1 MNQTWEN
8 GKKNLVLGPILDH
21 LAQSRAA
28 ISFFK
33 NLAPSVTR
41 YHGQLSCIISEKTN
55 DPILR
60 KLGDWRTDWQTDE
73 QTDESYF
80 IGRCQTDVERPIN
93 YISNLGLFAQKK
105 CSTRSM
111 FFGSLSAQ

>member
-8 GKKNLVLGPILDH
+8 GEKPSFGPDFG
-21 LAQSRAA
+21 SRPPYF
-28 ISFFK
+28 FFK
-33 NLAPSVTR
+33 NLALSVTR
-41 YHGQLSCIISEKTN
+41 YHGQLPCIISEKTN

-60 KLGDWRTDWQTDE
+60 KLGDRRTNWQTDE
-73 QTDESYF
+73 QTDESEF
-80 IGRCQTDVERPIN
+80 IGRCPTDVERPTN
-93 YISNLGLFAQKK
+93 YISNSVHFAEKK